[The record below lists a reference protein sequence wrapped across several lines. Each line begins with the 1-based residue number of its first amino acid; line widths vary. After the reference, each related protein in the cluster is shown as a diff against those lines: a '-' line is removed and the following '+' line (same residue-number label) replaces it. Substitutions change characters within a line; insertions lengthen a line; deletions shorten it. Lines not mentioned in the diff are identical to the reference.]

1 MARRLVDSARS
12 RYLRWTWP
20 LAIALLLLAGSSGC
34 EGESQQ
40 ALSPATQTPSP
51 ASSPVPTLPVQ
62 TAGREVRS
70 DRQRND
76 SPRASA
82 RDLKSLVQGNN
93 TFALNL
99 YGTLSDGEGNLFFS
113 PFSISQALAMAL
125 AGARGETERQMM
137 EHPSLRAP
145 AKQRSIPRSTPWTG
159 SWRPEAGTFKSKRTS
174 SSN

>member
-1 MARRLVDSARS
+1 MANSTTLFDAGPGEVVCHRTRGSPKLREALARLAADTQFVPATGGSMARRLVDSARS
-12 RYLRWTWP
+12 RYLRWIWP

-40 ALSPATQTPSP
+40 ALSPAMQTPSP
-51 ASSPVPTLPVQ
+51 ASSLVPTLPVQ

-82 RDLKSLVQGNN
+82 GDLKALVQGNN

-99 YGTLSDGEGNLFFS
+99 YGTLS
-113 PFSISQALAMAL
+113 
-125 AGARGETERQMM
+125 
-137 EHPSLRAP
+137 
-145 AKQRSIPRSTPWTG
+145 
-159 SWRPEAGTFKSKRTS
+159 KR
-174 SSN
+174 